1 MSIVSIEPATA
12 ERWDDLENLFGPTG
26 AYGHCWC
33 TFFRRRAKDYT
44 ESTTCERSNRGVDN
58 KRELRRLTLEGR
70 VPGLLAYD
78 EEGPCG
84 WVSVA
89 PRGDYIRLA
98 RSRTLRPA
106 DPDEPGVWS
115 LVCFWLPPRRRRRG
129 MGGRLLDGAI
139 EYARA
144 QGARVL
150 EAYPVDTA
158 GGRAPSA
165 EVYAGTVEMF
175 RRAGFTLTD
184 HHTSERVIARL
195 ELKEE

>member
-12 ERWDDLENLFGPTG
+12 ERWQDLENLFGPTG

-33 TFFRRRAKDYT
+33 TFFRRRAKDHT
-44 ESTTCERSNRGVDN
+44 ASTTCDRSMRGVDN
-58 KRELRRLTLEGR
+58 KAELRRVTLEGR

-78 EEGPCG
+78 EGGPCG

-89 PRGDYIRLA
+89 PREDYVRLS
-98 RSRTLRPA
+98 RSRSLRPA

-129 MGGRLLDGAI
+129 VGSRLLDGAI

-144 QGARVL
+144 EGARVL

-165 EVYAGTVEMF
+165 EVYTGTVEMF
-175 RRAGFTLTD
+175 RRAGFGLAQ
-184 HHTSERVIARL
+184 HHTSERTVARL
-195 ELKEE
+195 NLKEG